1 MKLTPRQKYQIILVV
16 IEEAQRLAI
25 KFGLND
31 GVSVLEEFKNS
42 IQLSTGTKS
51 LLELVILSEKDLV
64 EKKKKSASAGQFK
77 EAYKKNTANLI
88 QILGSVFSND
98 PDVFHQ
104 TKELGKIFRDKELKG
119 IPKLTDGT
127 IDVNQLL
134 ESVKAKAK
142 AQIKLIFGVTR
153 KDIGT
158 SLTLLEE
165 QLSVDSGNAESTIAS
180 CSKLPLVLL
189 KSNSLQNF
197 KYHGIY
203 INGLY
208 KFIKIISGIQN
219 EGLASALSY
228 FFNEDNQDNR
238 QVMHAFFANEK
249 TQLYCRNSSMLVQIL
264 SLLVKNDKRCN
275 AICDQFVVK
284 LITETSITSIDDLR
298 TEPRDNS
305 VIPLFKEFF
314 ESALDIALQFKHIL
328 SVAKINIATREHKIN
343 KLNSSQDVYLKSAF
357 YFCFIS
363 PLLERINASL
373 KFHGTWMDLDLHA
386 LRLELSLAFH
396 VLLGMNPTAPRT
408 NGMAKAPVFLDLVV
422 DNDMQE
428 KVKLIFAAIGASDIG
443 HQSRV
448 KPKHIVLADESE
460 QTEQQNRRLDK
471 ERDVPRRSRKASE
484 SSVVKGPKPLEDLG
498 SINRGI
504 YSSSRTMSF
513 YSPVQNSIAS
523 SSSSSSSK
531 TPTVETSSRNRS
543 QSSTKENK
551 TVERRASHAVIS
563 RLPLISTSQKEP
575 SLEDYFNE
583 LFSCDLEKATQ
594 FVLSLV
600 KPKDKRKFTWGVRV
614 LNEACDKSNKQIA
627 ALLMTHLSETE
638 FLAVFTELLKEETDQ
653 SWCRGNKLLSQLIQ
667 QLLAH
672 EDCKEFKKK
681 VWGTVLTLSDS
692 FSKIKV
698 KQRESMVLTPDSFD
712 AEQVDIKTVQ
722 NNFFS
727 VVRTILSPKEFPI
740 LIQKVL
746 TLSYADLMRRE
757 EGQSSTDD
765 SQLRKLLALILLRF
779 INPIIYEEAQLLTD
793 TNMKMWYLKI
803 LPAAIQ
809 SLASPISLRSLMDD
823 EPQSLQDM
831 IFVPVTKDDRKR
843 KKIGQMIATA
853 LNLGSIVAVPKDTAS
868 NNKNAL
874 DVSECIKELND
885 LLKQEQFSGLS
896 FKPNGNVTPRR
907 EVQKPLVQTF
917 FASSSDSDTDTSSNG
932 YSSENPGMS

>member
-16 IEEAQRLAI
+16 IEEAQRLAK

-31 GVSVLEEFKNS
+31 GVSALEEFKNS

-64 EKKKKSASAGQFK
+64 EKKKKPVRAGQFK

-88 QILGSVFSND
+88 HILGNVFSND
-98 PDVFHQ
+98 PDVFYQ
-104 TKELGKIFRDKELKG
+104 TKEFGKIFRDKEFKG
-119 IPKLTDGT
+119 ILKLTDGT

-153 KDIGT
+153 KDIGV
-158 SLTLLEE
+158 SRALLEE

-208 KFIKIISGIQN
+208 KFIKIINGIQN

-238 QVMHAFFANEK
+238 QVMDAFFANEH
-249 TQLYCRNSSMLVQIL
+249 TQSYCRNNSMLVQIL
-264 SLLVKNDKRCN
+264 SLLVKKDKKCN
-275 AICDQFVVK
+275 AICDHFVAK
-284 LITETSITSIDDLR
+284 LIEDNSITSIDALI
-298 TEPRDNS
+298 PKSKSNA
-305 VIPLFKEFF
+305 ILPLFKEFF
-314 ESALDIALQFKHIL
+314 ESALETAIQFKHIL
-328 SVAKINIATREHKIN
+328 SVAKINIASREQKIN
-343 KLNSSQDVYLKSAF
+343 ELNSSKDVYLKSAF

-363 PLLERINASL
+363 PLLERIDIQL
-373 KFHGTWMDLDLHA
+373 KLSGMGHDMDLQK
-386 LRLELSLAFH
+386 LRLEFSLAFH
-396 VLLGMNPTAPRT
+396 VLLGMSPMAPRT
-408 NGMAKAPVFLDLVV
+408 NSMAKVPVFLDLVTG
-422 DNDMQE
+422 NDIQE
-428 KVKLIFAAIGASDIG
+428 KVKLIFAAIGASDIES
-443 HQSRV
+443 QSKV
-448 KPKHIVLADESE
+448 KPKHITLGDDSEKTPQPSRQSHKES
-460 QTEQQNRRLDK
+460 DA
-471 ERDVPRRSRKASE
+471 PRRSRKASE
-484 SSVVKGPKPLEDLG
+484 SSVAQSFKQSEDVV
-498 SINRGI
+498 SSNRGI

-513 YSPVQNSIAS
+513 YSPAQNSIAS
-523 SSSSSSSK
+523 SSTSSSSK
-531 TPTVETSSRNRS
+531 SPIAETSSRNRS
-543 QSSTKENK
+543 QSSTKEHK

-563 RLPLISTSQKEP
+563 RLPLISKSQNAP
-575 SLEDYFNE
+575 SLEDYFKE
-583 LFSCDLEKATQ
+583 LFSCDLEKTTH

-600 KPKDKRKFTWGVRV
+600 KPKDKMKLSWGVRV

-638 FLAVFTELLKEETDQ
+638 FLAVFAELLKEETDQ
-653 SWCRGNKLLSQLIQ
+653 SWCRGNKLLSMLIQ

-672 EDCKEFKKK
+672 EDSKEFKKK
-681 VWGTVLTLSDS
+681 VWGSVLTLSDS
-692 FSKIKV
+692 FAKIKV

-727 VVRTILSPKEFPI
+727 VLMTILSPKEFPI

-746 TLSYADLMRRE
+746 TLSYSDLMRRE
-757 EGQSSTDD
+757 EGHSSTDD
-765 SQLRKLLALILLRF
+765 SQLRTLLALILLRF

-809 SLASPISLRSLMDD
+809 SLASPIPLKSLIDD

-843 KKIGQMIATA
+843 KKIGQMIATD
-853 LNLGSIVAVPKDTAS
+853 LNLGSIAAVPKDTAS
-868 NNKNAL
+868 INKTAL

-896 FKPNGNVTPRR
+896 FKSNGNVTPRR

-917 FASSSDSDTDTSSNG
+917 FASSSDSDTDTSSND
-932 YSSENPGMS
+932 YSSEYSGLS